1 MFVQLNINHINSV
14 LTDMMYSEDLSAVY
28 SLLVCIDR
36 LYMLPWTMSGRK
48 HAVFPLRSE
57 Q

>member
-1 MFVQLNINHINSV
+1 MFVQLNINHIISV